1 MKRIIVAFIVLSTI
15 LIGCSSD
22 SDSKSFESTIKID
35 GVSFQPKKITAYP
48 SDTSVEKSMV
58 FVLEKNTNTP
68 TDLDEM
74 VFRINYPLTQ
84 ADASGTYLM
93 TGMQGTGNYTKANN
107 SYLFFNGNIVVE
119 DLGNNKFNIS
129 FQNVKGSEG
138 NGSTTVI
145 TVTGS
150 INGKFQESN

>member
-1 MKRIIVAFIVLSTI
+1 MKRIIVAFIALSTI

-68 TDLDEM
+68 MDLDEM
-74 VFRINYPLTQ
+74 VFRVNYPLSQ

-93 TGMQGTGNYTKANN
+93 TGMQGTGNYAKANN
-107 SYLFFNGNIVVE
+107 NYLFYNGSVIVE

>member
-74 VFRINYPLTQ
+74 VFRVNYPLSQ

-93 TGMQGTGNYTKANN
+93 TGMQGTGNYAKANN
-107 SYLFFNGNIVVE
+107 NYLFYNGSVIVE

>member
-1 MKRIIVAFIVLSTI
+1 MKRVLVAFIALSTV

-48 SDTSVEKSMV
+48 SNTSVEKSMV
-58 FVLEKNTNTP
+58 FVLQKNINTP

-74 VFRINYPLTQ
+74 VFRVNYPLSQ

-93 TGMQGTGNYTKANN
+93 TGMQGTGNYTKASN
-107 SYLFFNGNIVVE
+107 SYLFYYGSVIVE

-145 TVTGS
+145 TVSGS

>member
-1 MKRIIVAFIVLSTI
+1 MKRVLFAFIALSTI

-35 GVSFQPKKITAYP
+35 GVSFLPKEITAYP
-48 SDTSVEKSMV
+48 LNSSFEKSLI
-58 FVLEKNTNTP
+58 FVLKKNLDTP
-68 TDLDEM
+68 MDLDEM

-150 INGKFQESN
+150 ISGKFQESN